1 MLVKSRFRP
10 AIRSPGL
17 NPTKWCRV
25 DLHDKGRYNR
35 ENGRNNFSRAISI
48 LEIRNFVEAESGGLE
63 CITGVSGW
71 CAEENTKRRFRPRRE
86 SF

>member
-1 MLVKSRFRP
+1 M
-10 AIRSPGL
+10 
-17 NPTKWCRV
+17 

-35 ENGRNNFSRAISI
+35 ENGRNNFKKAISI

>member
-1 MLVKSRFRP
+1 MREY
-10 AIRSPGL
+10 
-17 NPTKWCRV
+17 RV
-25 DLHDKGRYNR
+25 VWIYTTSGGTIT
-35 ENGRNNFSRAISI
+35 EIGRNNFSKRRSI
-48 LEIRNFVEAESGGLE
+48 LEIRDFVEAESGVLE

>member
-1 MLVKSRFRP
+1 MREY
-10 AIRSPGL
+10 
-17 NPTKWCRV
+17 RV
-25 DLHDKGRYNR
+25 VWIYTTSGGTIT
-35 ENGRNNFSRAISI
+35 EIGRNNFSKRRSI
-48 LEIRNFVEAESGGLE
+48 LEIRDFTAAESGVLE